1 MENAG
6 YYSRVFTGYRKWSFP
21 YSPGT
26 SDGQMPRVSA
36 SVGSREGACPPYF
49 WAKLRPEGPE
59 KKKILRPPPSLSQGL
74 DDRPPSL
81 SSESATARAT
91 LFFCIWL
98 TLIEPGCSL
107 PRSRFFGVTQR
118 SPKRTRERRSLFST
132 TGPPSTTK
140 IPPTVN
146 PLLSPLGGLFFS
158 STFEWGEGGAY
169 LI

>member
-1 MENAG
+1 MLITIYVTKCKNLFRLTLENAG

-26 SDGQMPRVSA
+26 SDGQMPKVSA

-59 KKKILRPPPSLSQGL
+59 KKCILRPPPSLSQGL
-74 DDRPPSL
+74 DDRPHSL
-81 SSESATARAT
+81 TSESATARAT

-107 PRSRFFGVTQR
+107 PRSRFWVSR
-118 SPKRTRERRSLFST
+118 NAPPKERGSEGHSLAPRNHQVPQKSHL
-132 TGPPSTTK
+132 P
-140 IPPTVN
+140 
-146 PLLSPLGGLFFS
+146 
-158 STFEWGEGGAY
+158 
-169 LI
+169 